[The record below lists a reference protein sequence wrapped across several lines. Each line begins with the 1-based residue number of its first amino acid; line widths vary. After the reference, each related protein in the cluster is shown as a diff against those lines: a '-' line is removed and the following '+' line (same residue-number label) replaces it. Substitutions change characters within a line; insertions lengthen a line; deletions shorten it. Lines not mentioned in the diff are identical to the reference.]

1 MLDAL
6 GDKTRARLV
15 ASKLRDLQAR
25 SFDLEITRRINK
37 QDGSSVVPGLADD
50 DGKPITYVAEHG
62 RIDKAQVSIVELCD
76 SSALE
81 AACDLL
87 RDN

>member
-6 GDKTRARLV
+6 GDSTRARLV

-25 SFDLEITRRINK
+25 SFDLELTKRIND
-37 QDGSSVVPGLADD
+37 QNGSSVVPGLADD
-50 DGKPITYVAEHG
+50 EGKPLTYEAERG
-62 RIDKAQVSIVELCD
+62 RIDKAQVSIVALCD
-76 SSALE
+76 RAALE
-81 AACDLL
+81 AACDLI